1 MLFAPTLAPM
11 PDTPTDQDAAP
22 ARASAGRPDRRQA
35 ILLGAERLFAERGF
49 HAVSMRDIAAEA
61 GVPVALVS
69 YHYGSKQALYRAIFE
84 SWLPSINQR
93 RAGLDRL
100 LAAPAGAT
108 LAAVLQAYA
117 GPLLQ
122 LQADPLGQ
130 HFARMASRDMAEHT
144 PEAEALQA
152 EFFDPLAMAYIDA
165 FQRFYP
171 QRPRDDLAWC
181 YQFMLGTLL
190 HFMTD
195 TRVQR
200 LSGGTA
206 QPADPQ
212 RRAMLLGYIEA
223 GITGVLG
230 APGALA
236 PARRPSTTHRKP
248 RQP

>member
-1 MLFAPTLAPM
+1 M
-11 PDTPTDQDAAP
+11 PDLPLTEAPLQRAA
-22 ARASAGRPDRRQA
+22 ASRPDRRQA
-35 ILLGAERLFAERGF
+35 ILLAAERLFAERGF
-49 HAVSMRDIAAEA
+49 HAVSMRDIATEA

-84 SWLPSINQR
+84 SWLPSIAQR
-93 RAGLDRL
+93 RAGLD
-100 LAAPAGAT
+100 AVMATPATAT

-117 GPLLQ
+117 APLLR

-130 HFARMASRDMAEHT
+130 HFARMASRDMAERT
-144 PEAEALQA
+144 PEAEALQQ
-152 EFFDPLAMAYIDA
+152 EFFDPLAKAYIDA
-165 FQRFYP
+165 FQQLYP
-171 QRPRDDLAWC
+171 GRPREDLAWC

-206 QPADPQ
+206 TPADPQ
-212 RRAMLLGYIEA
+212 RQGMLLGYIAA

-230 APGALA
+230 APAA
-236 PARRPSTTHRKP
+236 ATSTPPKRKP
-248 RQP
+248 RTP